1 MEEQQQLMEDE
12 IDLREIFQILRRRAK
27 VIIGT
32 TLACVVV
39 AALVS
44 FFVLTPVYEATTTLF
59 AGRATVTPENVST
72 PQTLQSEMAIAKELV
87 KDYQELA
94 TSRAVLQQVIND
106 MNLQMTPEELSE
118 LVSVQLKNGTRIIM
132 ISVKNTDPNMA
143 ALMANKLAEVLI
155 NAVQQILNVENV
167 QVIDA
172 ATVPDEPVS
181 PRKTL
186 NTAVAA
192 VVGLMAA
199 IVLAFIFEYF
209 DNSIRTPED
218 VERHLGLPV
227 LTIIPDLGSEGGK

>member
-1 MEEQQQLMEDE
+1 
-12 IDLREIFQILRRRAK
+12 
-27 VIIGT
+27 
-32 TLACVVV
+32 
-39 AALVS
+39 
-44 FFVLTPVYEATTTLF
+44 
-59 AGRATVTPENVST
+59 
-72 PQTLQSEMAIAKELV
+72 
-87 KDYQELA
+87 
-94 TSRAVLQQVIND
+94 
-106 MNLQMTPEELSE
+106 
-118 LVSVQLKNGTRIIM
+118 
-132 ISVKNTDPNMA
+132 VKNTDPNMA

-218 VERHLGLPV
+218 VEKHLGLPV
-227 LTIIPDLGSEGGK
+227 LTIIPDLDNEGGK

>member
-1 MEEQQQLMEDE
+1 MEDE

-32 TLACVVV
+32 TLACAVV

-59 AGRATVTPENVST
+59 AGRATVTPENVIT
-72 PQTLQSEMAIAKELV
+72 PQTLQSEIAIAKELV
-87 KDYQELA
+87 NDYQEIA
-94 TSRAVLQQVIND
+94 TSRVVLQQVIND
-106 MNLQMTPEELSE
+106 INLQMTPEELSQ

-155 NAVQQILNVENV
+155 NAVQQILSVENV

-186 NTAVAA
+186 NAAVAA
-192 VVGLMAA
+192 VVGLIAA
-199 IVLAFIFEYF
+199 ILLAFIFEYF

-227 LTIIPDLGSEGGK
+227 PTIIPDLDSEGGK

>member
-1 MEEQQQLMEDE
+1 MEDE

-32 TLACVVV
+32 TLACAVV

-44 FFVLTPVYEATTTLF
+44 SFVLTPVYEATTTLF

-94 TSRAVLQQVIND
+94 TSRVVLQQVIND
-106 MNLQMTPEELSE
+106 INLQMTPEELSE

-143 ALMANKLAEVLI
+143 ALIANKLAKVLI

-218 VERHLGLPV
+218 VEKHLGLPV